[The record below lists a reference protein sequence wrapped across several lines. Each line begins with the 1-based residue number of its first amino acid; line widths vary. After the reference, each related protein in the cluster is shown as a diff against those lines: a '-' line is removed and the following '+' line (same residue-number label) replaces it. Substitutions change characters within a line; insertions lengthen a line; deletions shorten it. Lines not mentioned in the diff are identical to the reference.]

1 VQNGTDPQH
10 WQKFFSVEANHLL
23 VHIFILS
30 LLSLNIGVVVK
41 GDSLQGKK
49 RKGDDDDSE
58 EEEEVSSD
66 VIHFSFSFSSL
77 FEIYFH
83 HQCCRSALKPMQIRI
98 QEFKA
103 IWIQLQ
109 SFDF

>member
-1 VQNGTDPQH
+1 M
-10 WQKFFSVEANHLL
+10 
-23 VHIFILS
+23 S

-58 EEEEVSSD
+58 EEEEVSSNEAQF
-66 VIHFSFSFSSL
+66 FSSFSSL

-83 HQCCRSALKPMQIRI
+83 LQCCGSALKPMRIRI
-98 QEFKA
+98 QKFKA
-103 IWIQLQ
+103 MRIQLQ
-109 SFDF
+109 GFDF